1 MKHKD
6 AVPPSS
12 EKRGFTGQKPENRG
26 KGFHV
31 KRVVVFLAV
40 AFVLTWAYEFVVVYP
55 PCSRR
60 PCGAARRVDAACRGR
75 GDVLPGLGGGGHPTG
90 HAGEGFKNAV
100 LKPRRFK
107 QAFPWFAVAWLGP
120 SVLVALGAGVYFLC
134 FPGDFSPGMDYV
146 VAATQQALA
155 AQGAPGPST
164 PTSCGYRSARRLWWA
179 CCWAASS
186 ISCQPSGRNGDGADT
201 WCRRWPAACASCQPC
216 WSRALFG
223 DCGTRP
229 SPPLGTTT
237 AWGIRDGPSP
247 ALPPCACSASSPGS
261 SLPTSPNARAAA
273 LRRPSGIPPS
283 TPWRRRA
290 SSSRPLGATP
300 SSGPGPTGIVGGCA
314 FVVVA
319 ALMLWDLHRREKA
332 GTLRMP
338 QAGLPDV
345 TTKADLARGATTPDH
360 TSAQR

>member
-1 MKHKD
+1 MMKHKD

-55 PCSRR
+55 LAA
-60 PCGAARRVDAACRGR
+60 GALAGLPAGLTQLAVGGAMFFPALAVVVARLVTR
-75 GDVLPGLGGGGHPTG
+75 
-90 HAGEGFKNAV
+90 EGFKNAV

-155 AQGAPGPST
+155 AQGAPAIDPDLLRISQCATLVVGVLLGGIVNIVPAFGEEWGWRGYLVPKVASHLRIV
-164 PTSCGYRSARRLWWA
+164 PTLLVTGVVWGLWHAPLTALGHNYGMGYPGWPFAGIAAMCLFCIVTGIFLAYVTERTGSCL
-179 CCWAASS
+179 
-186 ISCQPSGRNGDGADT
+186 
-201 WCRRWPAACASCQPC
+201 
-216 WSRALFG
+216 
-223 DCGTRP
+223 
-229 SPPLGTTT
+229 
-237 AWGIRDGPSP
+237 
-247 ALPPCACSASSPGS
+247 
-261 SLPTSPNARAAA
+261 AAA
-273 LRRPSGIPPS
+273 VGHSTINAMAQAGIIFS
-283 TPWRRRA
+283 
-290 SSSRPLGATP
+290 ATGGNP
-300 SSGPGPTGIVGGCA
+300 FVGPGPTGIVGGCA

-345 TTKADLARGATTPDH
+345 TTKADLARGATTP
-360 TSAQR
+360 AIPPQR